1 MLRNTFILS
10 AIVLSACAQP
20 SMPRAAGPS
29 ESAETVQPVAA
40 RIFASGTI
48 YTGVEG
54 ETVDTVA
61 VDDDGRIVWTGSID
75 DLDAE
80 VDIEGAEF
88 VWLDNNFMYPGF
100 TDSHAHLLGIGQ
112 RELSLDLADTASLE
126 ELVTRIEAEAGGLGD
141 EAIIVGRGWIETDWP
156 EGRMPAAADLDAAV
170 DDRLV
175 ILMRADGHALVAST
189 AALNAA
195 GIDETTPDPEG
206 GKIERDSDGK
216 ATGILIDNAMTP
228 VWGLVAEPSEEE
240 IRRAYVEGSRVYAER
255 GWTGLHNMSVPPAHA
270 PLMAELDAAG
280 EMPVRIY
287 NALSEDGFPLA
298 AGHEY
303 ETDTISNR
311 AVKLYMDGA
320 LGSRGALLIEPYSDR
335 PDTNGLSL
343 LEPEGLHN
351 LMMKAEEEDVQ
362 LAIHAIGDL
371 ANRRILNVYEE
382 LDISPDR
389 RWRIEHTQILHP
401 DDIARIPELGLIASM
416 QPSHAIGDLKFAPA
430 RLGFDRLD
438 GAYAWQDLLDAG
450 AVIAGG
456 SDAPVEVGSPLIEF
470 YAAVAREDLEGN
482 SGEGWHPE
490 QALSRQ
496 DALALFTSS
505 AAYAAFMEDDLGTI
519 EPGKLA
525 DFTVFDRDLMTVPE
539 DEILEANAVM
549 TVVNGEIVWSAAE

>member
-20 SMPRAAGPS
+20 STPQAAGPS
-29 ESAETVQPVAA
+29 ESAETVEPAAA

-61 VDDDGRIVWTGSID
+61 VDGDGRIVWTGSID

>member
-170 DDRLV
+170 GDRLV

-216 ATGILIDNAMTP
+216 ATGILIENAMTP

-438 GAYAWQDLLDAG
+438 GAYAWQNLLDAG

>member
-1 MLRNTFILS
+1 M
-10 AIVLSACAQP
+10 
-20 SMPRAAGPS
+20 
-29 ESAETVQPVAA
+29 
-40 RIFASGTI
+40 
-48 YTGVEG
+48 
-54 ETVDTVA
+54 
-61 VDDDGRIVWTGSID
+61 
-75 DLDAE
+75 
-80 VDIEGAEF
+80 
-88 VWLDNNFMYPGF
+88 
-100 TDSHAHLLGIGQ
+100 
-112 RELSLDLADTASLE
+112 
-126 ELVTRIEAEAGGLGD
+126 TRIEAEAGGLGD

-170 DDRLV
+170 GDRLV

-438 GAYAWQDLLDAG
+438 GAYAWQNLLDAG

>member
-1 MLRNTFILS
+1 
-10 AIVLSACAQP
+10 
-20 SMPRAAGPS
+20 
-29 ESAETVQPVAA
+29 
-40 RIFASGTI
+40 
-48 YTGVEG
+48 
-54 ETVDTVA
+54 
-61 VDDDGRIVWTGSID
+61 
-75 DLDAE
+75 
-80 VDIEGAEF
+80 
-88 VWLDNNFMYPGF
+88 
-100 TDSHAHLLGIGQ
+100 
-112 RELSLDLADTASLE
+112 
-126 ELVTRIEAEAGGLGD
+126 
-141 EAIIVGRGWIETDWP
+141 
-156 EGRMPAAADLDAAV
+156 
-170 DDRLV
+170 
-175 ILMRADGHALVAST
+175 
-189 AALNAA
+189 
-195 GIDETTPDPEG
+195 
-206 GKIERDSDGK
+206 
-216 ATGILIDNAMTP
+216 
-228 VWGLVAEPSEEE
+228 
-240 IRRAYVEGSRVYAER
+240 
-255 GWTGLHNMSVPPAHA
+255 
-270 PLMAELDAAG
+270 
-280 EMPVRIY
+280 
-287 NALSEDGFPLA
+287 
-298 AGHEY
+298 
-303 ETDTISNR
+303 
-311 AVKLYMDGA
+311 MDGA

-438 GAYAWQDLLDAG
+438 GAYAWQNLLDAG

>member
-20 SMPRAAGPS
+20 STPQAARPS
-29 ESAETVQPVAA
+29 ESAETVQPAAA
-40 RIFASGTI
+40 RIFSSGTI

-61 VDDDGRIVWTGSID
+61 VDDDGRIVWTGAID

-88 VWLDNNFMYPGF
+88 VWLENNFMYPGF

-170 DDRLV
+170 GDRLV

-438 GAYAWQDLLDAG
+438 GAYAWQNLLDAG

>member
-20 SMPRAAGPS
+20 STPQAAGPS
-29 ESAETVQPVAA
+29 ESAETVQPTAA
-40 RIFASGTI
+40 RIFSSGTI

-75 DLDAE
+75 DLDEE

-88 VWLDNNFMYPGF
+88 VWLENNFMYPGF

-170 DDRLV
+170 GDRLV

-206 GKIERDSDGK
+206 GKIERDSDGE

-287 NALSEDGFPLA
+287 NALSEDGFPIA

-335 PDTNGLSL
+335 PETNGLSL

-430 RLGFDRLD
+430 RLGFDRLE